1 MPRRKQLVR
10 IVIQL
15 PLSFALF
22 AAAARA
28 EDRPVRHPFRGVEL
42 IDGRIPLL
50 DVKDSPAGRRYA
62 VVDQG
67 GQLAEDAPL
76 LRSSGIVEIAQRPLS
91 AATRAELARQKG
103 ADPQSVA
110 AATLSPRSPISPRLA
125 DAIAGSR
132 LGAAKTGTG
141 LRPSG
146 RFAVEI
152 HLRRPAQ
159 ETIQQQVDRAIARG
173 DVENRA
179 DLDATRQALLAAKRE
194 RTTAVVGDF
203 AERIERLGG
212 EVTYRCR
219 LGRCL
224 DADLTAEQVEM
235 LVAFEPAVAWL
246 DLVGPLSDAAPEPDP
261 FDGVLINETYQ
272 TGQFWDFDWQDQ
284 GVSAHYDGDNGQST
298 DVTFAILERG
308 GFRTTHK
315 SYREASGT
323 GTRIRGKF
331 QCSDSSCSIKNSWTN
346 AEQTFH
352 ATAAAGSVFG
362 DYTDGQ
368 DAALAD
374 AEQRIERSAPGREA
388 KAYLYKV
395 NSTTA
400 SSRVAFE
407 HLVDRSPQPSIV
419 SYSIPFSN
427 GDTQCKGEDSLSR
440 DVDELLYENG
450 VLLFVAA
457 GNSGG
462 TSTDCRIWSPAAA
475 AGAFAVG
482 GWGTSFSYDDACDA
496 RSQPMNPSSSWG
508 GNATE
513 GKGRT
518 IIGVAGS
525 YNQAKRPTNACD
537 NCWGN
542 FNGTSV
548 ATPSIAG
555 AAVDFIDMY
564 KNELDDLIDDPGV
577 LTAWMLLSGDRAK
590 DGGKLTTNFDKR
602 WGAGRARLRMLNGPG
617 MDAPWY
623 YVSGWTCVDDNQE
636 VFVSI
641 AGGAVLSSDINVAR
655 AVIWWY
661 DHRLEDGTKI
671 DDLDLA
677 WVRADG
683 TTLVNSVSG
692 NDNRERVHLSGAG
705 NKSLSLKISGFQV
718 TADDAGCGNNSMKV
732 FIAALLEDSDRDD
745 ANGPEWSANSCEGV
759 EPM

>member
-1 MPRRKQLVR
+1 MPRRRQLVT
-10 IVIQL
+10 IAIQL

-22 AAAARA
+22 AAAARGA
-28 EDRPVRHPFRGVEL
+28 DRPVRHPFRGVEL
-42 IDGRIPLL
+42 VDGRIPLL

-67 GQLAEDAPL
+67 GQTAEDAPL
-76 LRSSGIVEIAQRPLS
+76 LRSSGIIELAQRPLS
-91 AATRAELARQKG
+91 AATRADLARQKG
-103 ADPQSVA
+103 ADGQSMA
-110 AATLSPRSPISPRLA
+110 AAALSSRSPISPRLA

-132 LGAAKTGTG
+132 LGAKTSGPG
-141 LRPSG
+141 VRPGG
-146 RFAVEI
+146 RFAVEV
-152 HLRRPAQ
+152 HLRRPIE
-159 ETIQQQVDRAIARG
+159 ETLQQQLDRAIAG
-173 DVENRA
+173 GGVETRA
-179 DLDATRQALLAAKRE
+179 GLEATRQALLTAKRE
-194 RTTAVVGDF
+194 RTAAAVGDF
-203 AERIERLGG
+203 AERLERLGG

-224 DADLTAEQVEM
+224 NADLTAEQVEM
-235 LVAFEPAVAWL
+235 LVAFEPAVVWL
-246 DLVGPLSDAAPEPDP
+246 DLVGPLSDAAEA

-272 TGQFWDFDWQDQ
+272 TAQFWDFDWQDE
-284 GVSAHYDGDNGQST
+284 GVSYHYDGDNGQST

-308 GFRTTHK
+308 GFRTTHR
-315 SYREASGT
+315 SYREGSGAE
-323 GTRIRGKF
+323 TRVRGKF
-331 QCSDSSCSIKNSWTN
+331 QCSDALCLSKSWTP

-368 DAALAD
+368 DAAMANATD
-374 AEQRIERSAPGREA
+374 RIRRSAPGREG

-395 NSTTA
+395 NSTTV

-407 HLVDRSPQPSIV
+407 HLVDRSPRPSIV

-450 VLLFVAA
+450 ILLFVAA

-482 GWGTSFSYDDACDA
+482 GWGTSYSYANACTA
-496 RSQPMNPSSSWG
+496 RSQPMNASSSWG

-513 GKGRT
+513 GKGRS

-525 YNQAKRPTNACD
+525 YMQSLRPTNSCD
-537 NCWGN
+537 TCFGN
-542 FNGTSV
+542 FAGTSV
-548 ATPSIAG
+548 ATPSVSG

-577 LTAWMLLSGDRAK
+577 LTAWMLLSGDRSK
-590 DGGKLTTNFDKR
+590 DGGKLTANFDKR
-602 WGAGRARLRMLNGPG
+602 WGAGRLRLRMLNGPG

-623 YVSGWTCVDDNQE
+623 YASGWTCVDDNEE
-636 VFVSI
+636 VFLSI
-641 AGGAVLSSDINVAR
+641 AGGDVLSSDIDAAR

-661 DHRLEDGTKI
+661 DRRLENGTKI
-671 DDLDLA
+671 DDVDLA
-677 WVRADG
+677 WVRSDG

-705 NKSLSLKISGFQV
+705 NKALSLKLTGFDV
-718 TADDAGCGNNSMKV
+718 TADDAGCGSNSMKV
-732 FIAALLEDSDRDD
+732 FFAALLEDSDRDD
-745 ANGPEWSANSCEGV
+745 DNGPEWSAASCAGV